1 MRSLI
6 LAIAAATAITACAS
20 TTPAPEKSAAA
31 PVPVPAPAKPLPQC
45 YSGDHGKFFN
55 AGDKA
60 NVSGVEVVC
69 EKTSDGK
76 SAQWMGVKT
85 KH

>member
-20 TTPAPEKSAAA
+20 STPAPEKTAAA
-31 PVPVPAPAKPLPQC
+31 PAPAKPVPQC

-55 AGDKA
+55 AGEKA
-60 NVSGVEVVC
+60 TVSGVDVVC

-76 SAQWMGVKT
+76 SAQWMGVKA

>member
-31 PVPVPAPAKPLPQC
+31 PVPVPAKPLPQC

>member
-6 LAIAAATAITACAS
+6 LGIAAATAITACAS
-20 TTPAPEKSAAA
+20 TTPAPEKTAAA
-31 PVPVPAPAKPLPQC
+31 PAPAKPVPQC

-76 SAQWMGVKT
+76 SAQWMGVKA

>member
-1 MRSLI
+1 MRSLFI
-6 LAIAAATAITACAS
+6 LTAAVLALTACAS
-20 TTPAPEKSAAA
+20 QST
-31 PVPVPAPAKPLPQC
+31 APAKPAEAAKPAVAAKVPQC

-55 AGDKA
+55 VGEKATLAGVD
-60 NVSGVEVVC
+60 VVC

-76 SAQWMGVKT
+76 SGQWMGK

>member
-20 TTPAPEKSAAA
+20 STPAPEKTAAA
-31 PVPVPAPAKPLPQC
+31 PAPAKPVPQC

-60 NVSGVEVVC
+60 TVSGVDVVC

-76 SAQWMGVKT
+76 SAQWMGVKA

>member
-20 TTPAPEKSAAA
+20 SAPAPEKTAAA
-31 PVPVPAPAKPLPQC
+31 PAPAKPLPQC

-60 NVSGVEVVC
+60 TVSGVDVVC

-76 SAQWMGVKT
+76 SAQWMGVKA

>member
-6 LAIAAATAITACAS
+6 LAIATATAITACAS
-20 TTPAPEKSAAA
+20 STPAPEKAAAA
-31 PVPVPAPAKPLPQC
+31 PAPAAAPAKPAPQC

-60 NVSGVEVVC
+60 TISGVNVVC

-76 SAQWMGVKT
+76 AAQWMGVKA

>member
-20 TTPAPEKSAAA
+20 STPAPEKTAAA
-31 PVPVPAPAKPLPQC
+31 PAPAKPVPQC

-55 AGDKA
+55 ASEKA
-60 NVSGVEVVC
+60 TVSGVDVVC

-76 SAQWMGVKT
+76 SAQWMGVKA

>member
-1 MRSLI
+1 MRSMI
-6 LAIAAATAITACAS
+6 FAIAVATAITACTS
-20 TTPAPEKSAAA
+20 TAPAPEKPAAAA
-31 PVPVPAPAKPLPQC
+31 PAKALPQC

-60 NVSGVEVVC
+60 SISGVDVVC

-76 SAQWMGVKT
+76 SAQWMGVKA

>member
-31 PVPVPAPAKPLPQC
+31 PLPVPAKPLPQC